1 MPVASKRDGGHS
13 LFTKRF
19 MVQDRQSTAFASGR
33 PDMLGDGFSTPGGEP
48 AAGSMMLRRLLTIP
62 GARYS
67 AKLGGIILVGMIV
80 VYVYSKHTT
89 PTEGIDKT
97 LLDLILFGAA
107 ALSSIGGFAFS
118 ALCGAALFHT
128 RMDHIE
134 VVQTMLVSSI
144 AIQSLM
150 IMTIWKSIDW
160 RRFCRFLIG
169 GLLGIPAGLFVLLHV
184 ERHLFATGVGVLLC
198 AYSAYLILRRPF
210 VVSPRLAFL
219 DLPIGFIGGI
229 TGGAVA
235 FPGAPVTA
243 WCQLKG
249 WTRDQQRG
257 IYQPYILVMQIAS
270 LSLMPLLG
278 KTTGSLAH
286 AMPHL
291 NSVPPALAGALI
303 GIYIYRQSTDRVFS
317 VVINATLF
325 VSGMTLLF

>member
-1 MPVASKRDGGHS
+1 
-13 LFTKRF
+13 
-19 MVQDRQSTAFASGR
+19 
-33 PDMLGDGFSTPGGEP
+33 
-48 AAGSMMLRRLLTIP
+48 MLRADAITHGCELAARAVMVRRQLTAPSARCAAKICGLLLI
-62 GARYS
+62 
-67 AKLGGIILVGMIV
+67 GMITV
-80 VYVYSKHTT
+80 WIYSKHTT

-97 LLDLILFGAA
+97 PLDLILFGAA
-107 ALSSIGGFAFS
+107 ALSSISGFAFS

-128 RMDHIE
+128 RMDHIV

-150 IMTIWKSIDW
+150 IITIWKSIDW
-160 RRFCRFLIG
+160 WRFCKFLIA
-169 GLLGIPAGLFVLLHV
+169 GLMGIPVGLFILLHV
-184 ERHLFATGVGVLLC
+184 ERHLFASGVGVLLC

-219 DLPIGFIGGI
+219 DLPIGFVGGI

-270 LSLMPLLG
+270 LSLMPLPG
-278 KTTGSLAH
+278 KKAGDPGFALH
-286 AMPHL
+286 HL
-291 NSVPPALAGALI
+291 NSIPPALVGALI
-303 GIYIYRQSTDRVFS
+303 GIYIYQQSTDRTFAF
-317 VVINATLF
+317 VINSTLF
-325 VSGMTLLF
+325 VSGLTLLL